1 MFRAVISDGTI
12 LECESFKTLYRCTRL
27 ELRTRV
33 GHVWPGVLYDAL
45 SAGLENEEGDII
57 CHMYLSTRIRSVMAI
72 NRDANIDREMVEGRI

>member
-12 LECESFKTLYRCTRL
+12 LECESFKTLYRCTRF
-27 ELRTRV
+27 ELRDRV
-33 GHVWPGVLYDAL
+33 GHVWPGVRYDSI
-45 SAGLENEEGDII
+45 SARIENDEGII